1 MGSIVLPPFNYR
13 RRASSLSGVHRSRPR
28 ARVLS
33 GLPGLGAPPDAPT
46 GPNVLAPFAA
56 PGAGDPVENIVEMDE
71 SCGAP
76 AGKGRPD
83 LPPWIYQP
91 VNWENVDQIN
101 YALVPAI
108 GATAIIIS
116 YVVPPGRNGIINKV
130 ACNFVGGGWV
140 EGSGDIVWRILVDG
154 TPPPGATSY
163 DSILAS
169 LGGPSQPTGIAG
181 FRFFENQV
189 LQFVAFNN
197 PAGANGG
204 VVVAGQRVGARFTG
218 WNYPLDIEEDDIWI

>member
-1 MGSIVLPPFNYR
+1 MSSIALPPFNFR
-13 RRASSLSGVHRSRPR
+13 RKNPRLSGVPRLRPR
-28 ARVLS
+28 VS
-33 GLPGLGAPPDAPT
+33 VLGAAPDAPT
-46 GPNVLAPFAA
+46 GPSQLAPYY
-56 PGAGDPVENIVEMDE
+56 PGDPNTDPVEMLTDLDE
-71 SCGAP
+71 SCGPAP
-76 AGKGRPD
+76 GKGRPD

-101 YALVPAI
+101 YALLPAI
-108 GATAIIIS
+108 GSTAVIIS

-140 EGSGDIVWRILVDG
+140 EGSGDVVWRILVDG

-218 WNYPLDIEEDDIWI
+218 WNYPTDIEEDDIWI

>member
-1 MGSIVLPPFNYR
+1 MASVPLPPFSYR
-13 RRASSLSGVHRSRPR
+13 RLRPAGVRHLR
-28 ARVLS
+28 
-33 GLPGLGAPPDAPT
+33 GLGQPGQPPT
-46 GPNVLAPFAA
+46 GPQVLAPFDSA
-56 PGAGDPVENIVEMDE
+56 PFN
-71 SCGAP
+71 P
-76 AGKGRPD
+76 ACDTVGPDGGVVKGHSGRPD

-101 YALVPAI
+101 YALLPAI
-108 GATAIIIS
+108 GSTAIIIT

-140 EGSGDIVWRILVDG
+140 EGSGDVVWRILVDG

-189 LQFVAFNN
+189 LTFVAFNN

-204 VVVAGQRVGARFTG
+204 VVVAGQRVGARLTG